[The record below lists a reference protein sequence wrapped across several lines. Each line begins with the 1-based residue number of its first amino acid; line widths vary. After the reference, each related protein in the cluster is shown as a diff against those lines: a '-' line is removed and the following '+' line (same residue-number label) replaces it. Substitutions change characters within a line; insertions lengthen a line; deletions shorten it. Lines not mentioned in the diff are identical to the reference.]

1 MESMD
6 TIRKEL
12 KEVRYYYAN
21 REMFDQAAK
30 DVGENEIIKT
40 VNRYNAAVQ
49 KAPAKLYALYI
60 GLYVGNRTQEAIR
73 CMSGRVSIGT
83 ATANGFTIAKRLFPY
98 PNNLSRKSKTTP
110 IRVRWTRIMK
120 RNASIFYTVR
130 KTNTIYYHLSPHA
143 STEKKAG
150 VCRKWA

>member
-1 MESMD
+1 MD

-49 KAPAKLYALYI
+49 KAPVKLYALYI
-60 GLYVGNRTQEAIR
+60 GLYVGNRTQEALAQDMNFSPDYIYR
-73 CMSGRVSIGT
+73 QH
-83 ATANGFTIAKRLFPY
+83 
-98 PNNLSRKSKTTP
+98 RKLLRFLQGEIKGD
-110 IRVRWTRIMK
+110 RYER
-120 RNASIFYTVR
+120 
-130 KTNTIYYHLSPHA
+130 TNT
-143 STEKKAG
+143 
-150 VCRKWA
+150 

>member
-40 VNRYNAAVQ
+40 VNRYNAAV
-49 KAPAKLYALYI
+49 KLYALYI
-60 GLYVGNRTQEAIR
+60 GLYVGNRTQEALAQDMNFSPDYIYR
-73 CMSGRVSIGT
+73 QHRKLLRFLQGEI
-83 ATANGFTIAKRLFPY
+83 KR
-98 PNNLSRKSKTTP
+98 
-110 IRVRWTRIMK
+110 
-120 RNASIFYTVR
+120 
-130 KTNTIYYHLSPHA
+130 
-143 STEKKAG
+143 
-150 VCRKWA
+150 

>member
-60 GLYVGNRTQEAIR
+60 GLEVAVSRNNEAFY
-73 CMSGRVSIGT
+73 
-83 ATANGFTIAKRLFPY
+83 NEF
-98 PNNLSRKSKTTP
+98 LS
-110 IRVRWTRIMK
+110 V
-120 RNASIFYTVR
+120 
-130 KTNTIYYHLSPHA
+130 L
-143 STEKKAG
+143 EKKD
-150 VCRKWA
+150 KELP

>member
-21 REMFDQAAK
+21 RKMFDQAAK

-49 KAPAKLYALYI
+49 KAPVKLYALYI
-60 GLYVGNRTQEAIR
+60 GLYVGNRTQEALAQDMNFSPDYIYR
-73 CMSGRVSIGT
+73 QH
-83 ATANGFTIAKRLFPY
+83 
-98 PNNLSRKSKTTP
+98 RKLLQYLQGEIKGDSYE
-110 IRVRWTRIMK
+110 R
-120 RNASIFYTVR
+120 
-130 KTNTIYYHLSPHA
+130 TNTEVFKEGGQCIPHA
-143 STEKKAG
+143 GLHSRTAYID
-150 VCRKWA
+150 RL

>member
-30 DVGENEIIKT
+30 GVGENEIIKT

-49 KAPAKLYALYI
+49 KAPVKLYALYI
-60 GLYVGNRTQEAIR
+60 GLYVGNRTQEALAQDMNFSPDYIYR
-73 CMSGRVSIGT
+73 QH
-83 ATANGFTIAKRLFPY
+83 
-98 PNNLSRKSKTTP
+98 RKLLRFLQGEIKGD
-110 IRVRWTRIMK
+110 RYER
-120 RNASIFYTVR
+120 
-130 KTNTIYYHLSPHA
+130 TNT
-143 STEKKAG
+143 
-150 VCRKWA
+150 

>member
-40 VNRYNAAVQ
+40 S
-49 KAPAKLYALYI
+49 I
-60 GLYVGNRTQEAIR
+60 DITQR
-73 CMSGRVSIGT
+73 
-83 ATANGFTIAKRLFPY
+83 F
-98 PNNLSRKSKTTP
+98 RKH
-110 IRVRWTRIMK
+110 R
-120 RNASIFYTVR
+120 
-130 KTNTIYYHLSPHA
+130 
-143 STEKKAG
+143 
-150 VCRKWA
+150 